1 MSLMN
6 RVGRSAPPQPYR
18 MYLHAPEKWGKT
30 SWAAFAPKPVFLM
43 TQGETG
49 LIDLIDFGQVP
60 ETAHLPNAA
69 EQPNGFQEWP
79 ALLANVRA
87 VASDPHDFETLVI
100 DTANGA
106 ERLLAQYVLESE
118 FHGRTYGKG
127 SYGDYGKGDAACVGH
142 WTRFL
147 QLLDEVRGK
156 RRMHIILLAHTQ
168 IKSVKNP
175 EGEDYDQYRPEGI
188 NKLWPLTHKWAS
200 VIASG
205 GYLITIKDDKAT
217 GGRDRVLRVRA
228 SAAYVAGNRY
238 GLPET
243 IPCGN
248 DPAKAYGLFAREVSA
263 ARARG
268 PQPAPT
274 KEQFAAVMKAKG
286 YTWARVLQMIDASQ
300 GTALAEEQTT
310 FAAAPENLILDFFA
324 WLKGQPDKTPAA
336 PAAEPPQPIPPEHHP
351 EPADDPEPAE
361 AA

>member
-1 MSLMN
+1 VSLMT

-30 SWAAFAPKPVFLM
+30 SWAAFAPKPLFLM

-60 ETAHLPNAA
+60 ETAHLPAA
-69 EQPNGFQEWP
+69 SESPNGFQEWP
-79 ALLANVRA
+79 AVLANVRA
-87 VASDPHDFETLVI
+87 VVSDPHDFETLVV
-100 DTANGA
+100 DTANGL
-106 ERLLAQYVLESE
+106 ERLLSTHVLETE
-118 FHGRTYGKG
+118 FRGQATGRN

-142 WTRFL
+142 WVRFL

-156 RRMHIILLAHTQ
+156 RRMNIILLAHTQ

-175 EGEDYDQYRPEGI
+175 EGDDYDQYRPEGI

-205 GYLITIKDDKAT
+205 GYHITIKDDKAT

-228 SAAYVAGNRY
+228 TAAYVAGNRY

-243 IPCGN
+243 IPCGG
-248 DPAKAYGLFAREVSA
+248 DPAKAYSLFAQQLAA

-274 KEQFAAVMKAKG
+274 KEQFAAVMAAKG
-286 YTWARVLQMIDASQ
+286 YTWTRVLGMIDSSQ
-300 GTALAEEQTT
+300 GTNLAAEQTT
-310 FAAAPENLILDFFA
+310 FAQAPENLVLDFFA
-324 WLKGQPDKTPAA
+324 WLKNQPDKQPAA
-336 PAAEPPQPIPPEHHP
+336 PATPPEGQ
-351 EPADDPEPAE
+351 A
-361 AA
+361 

>member
-1 MSLMN
+1 MSLLS
-6 RVGRSAPPQPYR
+6 RVGRTAPPQPYR

-30 SWAAFAPKPVFLM
+30 SWAAFAPKPVFVM

-49 LIDLIDFGQVP
+49 LVDLIDFGQVP
-60 ETAHLPNAA
+60 PTAHLPNAA

-79 ALLANVRA
+79 ALLASVRA
-87 VASDPHDFETLVI
+87 VATDPHDFETLVV

-106 ERLLAQYVLESE
+106 ERLLSQYVLESE
-118 FHGRTYGKG
+118 FHGRAHGKG
-127 SYGDYGKGDAACVGH
+127 SYGDYGKGDQACVAH

-156 RRMHIILLAHTQ
+156 RRMHVILLAHTQ

-175 EGEDYDQYRPEGI
+175 EGDDYDQYRPEGI

-243 IPCGN
+243 IPCGG
-248 DPAKAYGLFAREVSA
+248 DPAKAYGLFARELAA

-268 PQPAPT
+268 PQPQPT
-274 KEQFAAVMKAKG
+274 KEQFAEVMRRKG
-286 YTWARVLQMIDASQ
+286 FTWTRVLQMIDASQ

-310 FAAAPENLILDFFA
+310 FAAAPENLILDFFL
-324 WLKGQPDKTPAA
+324 WLKDQPDKAA
-336 PAAEPPQPIPPEHHP
+336 PAAGPAA
-351 EPADDPEPAE
+351 EPAAEPTPAAEPAAE
-361 AA
+361 PTSAAE